1 MTVIDCHHHV
11 WQVARRPHQW
21 PDAARPILERDFTPA
36 DLVKEMRAAGVDG
49 TVLMQS
55 LNDYEETEEFLDIAN
70 VTPWMRGVVGWVPLD
85 NPAETEAALDMLPA
99 RGPLVG
105 IRHLMRVNATPGF
118 LLRPE
123 VVQSLT
129 LIAHAGLVFETVPTN
144 AEQYEQAFATAAR
157 FPAMPYVINH
167 LGRPPVPEKGWE
179 PWATFITRAAA
190 RENMAIK
197 LSAGIALIQHWR
209 WSTEELRPYVE
220 HVIESFGPDRVLA
233 GSNWPVVLVAG
244 SYQDVWG
251 GIVELLSGYSD
262 SERALML
269 GGNAE
274 RIYCLTN
281 RTGTA

>member
-1 MTVIDCHHHV
+1 MAVIDCHHHV
-11 WQVARRPHQW
+11 WQIARRPHQW
-21 PDAARPILERDFTPA
+21 PQEARATLERDITPA
-36 DLVKEMRAAGVDG
+36 DLAKEMRAAGVDG

-55 LNDYEETEEFLDIAN
+55 LNDYEETEEFLDLAN

-105 IRHLMRVNATPGF
+105 VRHLMRVDAAPGF

-123 VVQSLT
+123 IMQSLA
-129 LIAHAGLVFETVPTN
+129 LLARAGLVFETVPTN
-144 AEQYEQAFATAAR
+144 PEQYEQAFATAGR

-179 PWATFITRAAA
+179 PWATLITRAAA

-197 LSAGIALIQHWR
+197 LSAGIALIQHWH
-209 WSTEELRPYVE
+209 WSTEKIRPYVE
-220 HVIESFGPDRVLA
+220 HIVESFGPDRVMA
-233 GSNWPVVLVAG
+233 GSNWPVILLAG
-244 SYQDVWG
+244 SYQEVWG
-251 GIVELLSGYSD
+251 GIVDLLSGYSEN
-262 SERALML
+262 ERALML

-274 RIYCLTN
+274 RIYRL
-281 RTGTA
+281 RSG